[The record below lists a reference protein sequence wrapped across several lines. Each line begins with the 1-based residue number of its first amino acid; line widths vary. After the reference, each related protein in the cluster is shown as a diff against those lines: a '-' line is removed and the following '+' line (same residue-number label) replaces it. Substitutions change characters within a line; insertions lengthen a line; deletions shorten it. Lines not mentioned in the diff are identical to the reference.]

1 MKNFTRCISVIV
13 FIMVTSLAANSQE
26 VPFGINYQA
35 VARDSYGSELVNER
49 VDIRFTILSSTPLG
63 NIEYQEMHDNVS
75 TSRFGVFSVTIGTGT
90 PIMGSCESFSD
101 ISWESA
107 PHYLKVEIKF
117 ANDFLEMGTMQFLS
131 VPYALYAAKS
141 LEPGPPGPKGDKG
154 DPGDPASDNQKLS
167 FDGENLTID
176 GGYDGSGP
184 ISTVNLGA
192 LLNVDDDDAD
202 PENEIQDLRLE
213 SNALRI
219 TKNSEYTSID
229 LSKYLDNTDEQT
241 LAFNTSDSTLTISD
255 GNTVDMSLALRDTDP
270 ANELITGFTMDGT
283 ELVINEG
290 TNENRVD
297 LSSNMVAFRAL
308 KANTTTG
315 LSYLAEYDFVAGLE
329 EYDDGNA
336 YNNATGE
343 FTAPLTGIY
352 TFNVGFF
359 ASGLGDSRKILL
371 YCDRGSGYELY
382 ETLQNNITS
391 GSEIVRTIT
400 VKLNA
405 GNSVKVVFNT
415 GTATESGTG
424 SFSGYKVF

>member
-1 MKNFTRCISVIV
+1 MKSLTRYISVIV
-13 FIMVTSLAANSQE
+13 FIMATFLSANSQE

-35 VARDSYGSELVNER
+35 VARDNYGSELVNER

-192 LLNVDDDDAD
+192 LLNVDDADAD

-241 LAFNTSDSTLTISD
+241 LAFNTSDGTLSISN
-255 GNTVDMSLALRDTDP
+255 GNSVDMSQALMDTDP

-290 TNENRVD
+290 SNEKRVD
-297 LSSNMVAFRAL
+297 LSSNMVAFRA
-308 KANTTTG
+308 KKTENSDASMP
-315 LSYLAEYDFVAGLE
+315 LSNVDFIPDSPE
-329 EYDDGNA
+329 FNDGMA
-336 YNNATGE
+336 FSMATGE
-343 FTAPLTGIY
+343 FTAPYDGIY
-352 TFNVGFF
+352 TFDIVYS
-359 ASGLGDSRKILL
+359 AD
-371 YCDRGSGYELY
+371 GSGSGRVLMIYKNGNMY
-382 ETLQNNITS
+382 QNLGEDISS
-391 GSEIVRTIT
+391 GTRLFRTVT
-400 VKLNA
+400 MKLLTNDRVKL
-405 GNSVKVVFNT
+405 VVHT
-415 GTATESGTG
+415 GTGTSIGTG
-424 SFSGYKVF
+424 IFSGYKVF

>member
-1 MKNFTRCISVIV
+1 MKSLTRYISVFV
-13 FIMVTSLAANSQE
+13 LMMATSLAANSQE

-63 NIEYQEMHDNVS
+63 NVEYQEMHDNVS
-75 TSRFGVFSVTIGTGT
+75 TSRFGVFSVTIGSGT

-117 ANDFLEMGTMQFLS
+117 NNDFLEMGTMQFLS

-213 SNALRI
+213 NNALRI

-241 LAFNTSDSTLTISD
+241 LAFNTTDGTLSISN
-255 GNTVDMSLALRDTDP
+255 GNSVDMSEALRDTDP
-270 ANELITGFTMDGT
+270 ANELITGFSMDGT

-290 TNENRVD
+290 SNEKRVD
-297 LSSNMVAFRAL
+297 LSSNMIAFRA
-308 KANTTTG
+308 KRTVNTDDYMPM
-315 LSYLAEYDFVAGLE
+315 SNFDFIPDSPE
-329 EYDDGNA
+329 FNDGMAFNMS
-336 YNNATGE
+336 TGE
-343 FTAPLTGIY
+343 FTAPHDGIY
-352 TFNVGFF
+352 TFDIVYS
-359 ASGLGDSRKILL
+359 AD
-371 YCDRGSGYELY
+371 GSGGSRELMIY
-382 ETLQNNITS
+382 KNGTIYQNLGEEISS
-391 GSEIVRTIT
+391 GTKLFRTVT
-400 VKLNA
+400 MKLFTDDRVKL
-405 GNSVKVVFNT
+405 VVHT
-415 GTATESGTG
+415 GTGTSIGTG
-424 SFSGYKVF
+424 IFSGYKVF

>member
-1 MKNFTRCISVIV
+1 MKNLTRFISVFV
-13 FIMVTSLAANSQE
+13 FIVATSLAANSQE

-35 VARDSYGSELVNER
+35 VARDNFGSELVNER

-90 PIMGSCESFSD
+90 PIMGSCESFSE

-117 ANDFLEMGTMQFLS
+117 ANEFLEMGTMQFLS

-202 PENEIQDLRLE
+202 PENEIQDLRLINNE
-213 SNALRI
+213 LRI
-219 TKNSEYTSID
+219 TKNSEYSPID
-229 LSKYLDNTDEQT
+229 LSKYMDNTDEQT
-241 LAFNTSDSTLTISD
+241 LAFNTTDGTLSISN
-255 GNTVDMSLALRDTDP
+255 GNSVDMSQALMDTDP

-290 TNENRVD
+290 SNEKRVD
-297 LSSNMVAFRAL
+297 LSSNMVAFRA
-308 KANTTTG
+308 KKTENSDASMP
-315 LSYLAEYDFVAGLE
+315 LSNVDFIPDSPE
-329 EYDDGNA
+329 FNDGMAFNM
-336 YNNATGE
+336 ATGE
-343 FTAPLTGIY
+343 FTAPHDGIY
-352 TFNVGFF
+352 TFDIVYS
-359 ASGLGDSRKILL
+359 AD
-371 YCDRGSGYELY
+371 GSGGSRELMIY
-382 ETLQNNITS
+382 KNGTIYQNLGEEISS
-391 GSEIVRTIT
+391 GARLFRTVT
-400 VKLNA
+400 MKLFTDDRVKL
-405 GNSVKVVFNT
+405 VVHT
-415 GTATESGTG
+415 GTGTSIGTG
-424 SFSGYKVF
+424 IFSGYKVF

>member
-1 MKNFTRCISVIV
+1 MKSLTRYISVFV
-13 FIMVTSLAANSQE
+13 LMMATSLTANSQE

-63 NIEYQEMHDNVS
+63 NVEYQEMHNDVS

-117 ANDFLEMGTMQFLS
+117 NNDFLEMGTMQFLS

-202 PENEIQDLRLE
+202 PENEIQDLRLVNNE
-213 SNALRI
+213 LRI
-219 TKNSEYTSID
+219 TKNTEYSPIN
-229 LSKYLDNTDEQT
+229 LAAYLDNTDEQA
-241 LAFNTSDSTLTISD
+241 LAFNTTDGTLSISN
-255 GNTVDMSLALRDTDP
+255 GNSVDMSETLMDTDP

-290 TNENRVD
+290 SNEKRVD
-297 LSSNMVAFRAL
+297 LSSNMIAFRA
-308 KANTTTG
+308 KRTVNTDDYMP
-315 LSYLAEYDFVAGLE
+315 LSNFDFIPDSPE
-329 EYDDGNA
+329 FNDGMAFNM
-336 YNNATGE
+336 ATGE
-343 FTAPLTGIY
+343 FAAPHDGIYIFDITYSADGSGSGRALMIHKNGNIYQNLGEDISSGTKLFRTVTMKLFTDDRVKLVVHTGTGTSIGTGI
-352 TFNVGFF
+352 
-359 ASGLGDSRKILL
+359 
-371 YCDRGSGYELY
+371 
-382 ETLQNNITS
+382 
-391 GSEIVRTIT
+391 
-400 VKLNA
+400 
-405 GNSVKVVFNT
+405 
-415 GTATESGTG
+415 
-424 SFSGYKVF
+424 FSGYKVF

>member
-1 MKNFTRCISVIV
+1 MKSLTRYISVFV
-13 FIMVTSLAANSQE
+13 LMMATSLAANSQE

-63 NIEYQEMHDNVS
+63 NVEYQEMHDNVS
-75 TSRFGVFSVTIGTGT
+75 TSRFGVFSVTIGSGT

-117 ANDFLEMGTMQFLS
+117 NNDFLEMGTMQFLS

-213 SNALRI
+213 NNALRI

-241 LAFNTSDSTLTISD
+241 LAFNTTDGTLSISN
-255 GNTVDMSLALRDTDP
+255 GNSVDMSEALRDTDP
-270 ANELITGFTMDGT
+270 ANELITGFSMDGT

-290 TNENRVD
+290 SNENRVD
-297 LSSNMVAFRAL
+297 LSSNMVAFRA
-308 KANTTTG
+308 KRTVNTDDYMPM
-315 LSYLAEYDFVAGLE
+315 SNFDFIPDSPE
-329 EYDDGNA
+329 FNDGMAFNMS
-336 YNNATGE
+336 TGE
-343 FTAPLTGIY
+343 FTAPHDGIY
-352 TFNVGFF
+352 TFDIVYS
-359 ASGLGDSRKILL
+359 AD
-371 YCDRGSGYELY
+371 GSGGSRELMIY
-382 ETLQNNITS
+382 KNGTIYQNLGEEISS
-391 GSEIVRTIT
+391 GTKLFRTVT
-400 VKLNA
+400 MKLFTDDRVKL
-405 GNSVKVVFNT
+405 VVHT
-415 GTATESGTG
+415 GTGTSIGTG
-424 SFSGYKVF
+424 IFSGYKVF